1 MAKTRRINL
10 VTQGALA
17 FLAAMAPNMAG
28 AAPQRLDCVLTDIEI
43 KSSGAKFD
51 SQAGAEKRTVAV
63 AFDDDSKKL
72 TVSQGGIEMPLK
84 NVAISQTSMTGAGD
98 NFSIGI
104 DRSSWRIVLQTY
116 GQGTARNEFGDCSFR
131 P

>member
-63 AFDDDSKKL
+63 TFDDDSKKL
-72 TVSQGGIEMPLK
+72 TVSQGGIEKPLK